1 MISVHNVP
9 YVLKCIRNIFP
20 DPESRPNM
28 DSCPSR
34 FSVCISHL
42 LNDSYLFHKEAGTRT
57 VQSGAHSGHAESWHG
72 LPPQMISTGGR
83 YAPFSFVM
91 SPICSMRG
99 KRIFD
104 TSMGN
109 GSISLAQIGSM
120 PHRTEARGKP
130 EIPSNRLPIVSFRV
144 G

>member
-1 MISVHNVP
+1 M
-9 YVLKCIRNIFP
+9 C
-20 DPESRPNM
+20 
-28 DSCPSR
+28 
-34 FSVCISHL
+34 
-42 LNDSYLFHKEAGTRT
+42 T

-72 LPPQMISTGGR
+72 LPPQMSTGGR

-104 TSMGN
+104 TSIGN

-130 EIPSNRLPIVSFRV
+130 EMPSNRLPIVSFLV
-144 G
+144 DCVISYTPFYLIAAAMVLVTFTADCAV

>member
-1 MISVHNVP
+1 
-9 YVLKCIRNIFP
+9 
-20 DPESRPNM
+20 
-28 DSCPSR
+28 
-34 FSVCISHL
+34 
-42 LNDSYLFHKEAGTRT
+42 
-57 VQSGAHSGHAESWHG
+57 
-72 LPPQMISTGGR
+72 
-83 YAPFSFVM
+83 M

-130 EIPSNRLPIVSFRV
+130 EMPSNRLPIVSFLV
-144 G
+144 DCVISYTPFYLIAAAMVLVTFTADCAV